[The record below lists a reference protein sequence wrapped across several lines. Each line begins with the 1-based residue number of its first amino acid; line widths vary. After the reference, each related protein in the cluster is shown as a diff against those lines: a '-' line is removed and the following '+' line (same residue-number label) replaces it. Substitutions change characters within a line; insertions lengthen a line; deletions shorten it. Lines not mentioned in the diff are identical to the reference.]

1 MQKRNSTKN
10 ELKCILQMYN
20 RDFWKKV
27 NIQ

>member
-10 ELKCILQMYN
+10 ELKCILQMN
-20 RDFWKKV
+20 NSEFWKKV